1 MKKKSMTKEQLE
13 AWVANVERYRD
24 EELAQWIADTYAFI
38 ANMGAVHADDSGS
51 NPPPPSPPPPN
62 H

>member
-1 MKKKSMTKEQLE
+1 MKKKPMTKEQLE
-13 AWVANVERYRD
+13 AWVANVELY
-24 EELAQWIADTYAFI
+24 ESGALAQWKADVRALI
-38 ANMGAVHADDSGS
+38 ANMGVVHADDSGS